1 MLCYMIVVV
10 SCAMYLYCFVGL
22 IPLSPIFAKHFFLLF
37 KKEEEETPWN
47 EVWEA
52 MKRSGWGWRG
62 GSGLMTDYYY
72 IKPGCKIK
80 GGTVGHDY
88 FINVKDVQTY
98 ARNIYKW
105 GVVSHKKLMS
115 TIEEYAKYSGEV
127 VPPQAEGQEI

>member
-37 KKEEEETPWN
+37 KKEEEETPWK
-47 EVWEA
+47 EVWDA

-98 ARNIYKW
+98 AR
-105 GVVSHKKLMS
+105 H
-115 TIEEYAKYSGEV
+115 TQH
-127 VPPQAEGQEI
+127 VPPSALPYTMPSEILL